1 MAFDI
6 QELTKTVKKNPVP
19 WAIGAGVAVIGGY
32 LVFRQKN
39 GYVTEAYPEEPLLP
53 KEIAA
58 GEAKPGDVSEAQLAE
73 LLAELERAR
82 HEDISQLAELNR
94 QFMESL
100 TRSLE
105 SYTRR
110 QLTSV
115 PQQPVQEP
123 QLSQD
128 LLKKAETIYA
138 TPTILFSE
146 KGTKY
151 TPKQIDVMH
160 SWAIEE
166 QAAISRG
173 TQTSKIPV
181 GLAASGMT
189 VTYYPTGH
197 VAFVPKGQKAPPA
210 PREYAP
216 DPVSQAFKKAAER
229 EKTGWTSQQVSKVT
243 GKTGTVEQQLAGMS
257 QAEKLSV
264 LKKAGLIS

>member
-1 MAFDI
+1 MAFEI
-6 QELTKTVKKNPVP
+6 KELVNTVKKNPVP

-32 LVFRQKN
+32 FVFRQKSS
-39 GYVTEAYPEEPLLP
+39 GYVTEAYPEKPFLP

-58 GEAKPGDVSEAQLAE
+58 GEAKPGDISDAQLAE

-100 TRSLE
+100 TRLLE
-105 SYTRR
+105 SYTSQ

-173 TQTSKIPV
+173 TQTSKTPS

-197 VAFVPKGQKAPPA
+197 VAFTPKGQKAPPT
-210 PREYAP
+210 PKTYSS
-216 DPVSQAFKKAAER
+216 DPVGQALAKAAQVD
-229 EKTGWTSQQVSKVT
+229 TSAKLSAVT
-243 GKTGTVEQQLAGMS
+243 GKTGTVEKQLAGMT
-257 QAEKLSV
+257 QAEKLSA
-264 LKKAGLIS
+264 LRKAGLIT